1 MSLAYEVLRYVDRAF
16 KQPADASDPILLK
29 RLQKYA
35 NEAWEGI
42 VALHA
47 PASPMTWEC
56 RTNLVGT
63 AQRTNRIQFRYPR
76 PVEIV
81 GFLPTL
87 IVYGTNPALI
97 TPSTDD
103 LMVSIDTDNQNY
115 LTSGEGVS
123 SNAGGTAGPF
133 VTLTCMSVQV
143 PRIVGYKLR
152 NPTPDIGF
160 TFQWAQ
166 NVTGGV
172 AVYNSCTIAMAM
184 YARYL

>member
-1 MSLAYEVLRYVDRAF
+1 VSTV
-16 KQPADASDPILLK
+16 
-29 RLQKYA
+29 
-35 NEAWEGI
+35 
-42 VALHA
+42 
-47 PASPMTWEC
+47 
-56 RTNLVGT
+56 
-63 AQRTNRIQFRYPR
+63 QRTNRISFRYPR

-87 IVYGTNPALI
+87 VVYGTQALLL

-103 LMVSIDTDNQNY
+103 LMVAIDTDNQNY

-133 VTLTCMSVQV
+133 ITLTSMSVQV
-143 PRIVGYKLR
+143 PRIVGYKLK
-152 NPTPDIGF
+152 NPTPSIGF

-166 NVTGGV
+166 NVT
-172 AVYNSCTIAMAM
+172 AAAPVYRDVTIAMAM

>member
-1 MSLAYEVLRYVDRAF
+1 MSLAYDVLRFVNRAF
-16 KQPADASDPILLK
+16 QSPADASDPTLLR
-29 RLQKYA
+29 RLQKSA
-35 NEAWEGI
+35 EDAWEGI

-47 PASPMTWEC
+47 PASPMTWEV
-56 RTNLVGT
+56 RTNLASTV
-63 AQRTNRIQFRYPR
+63 QRTNRISFRYPR

-87 IVYGTNPALI
+87 VVYGAQVALL

-103 LMVSIDTDNQNY
+103 LMVAIDTDNQNY

-133 VTLTCMSVQV
+133 ITLTAMSVQV
-143 PRIVGYKLR
+143 PRIVGYKLK
-152 NPTPDIGF
+152 NPTPSIGF

-166 NVTGGV
+166 NVTV
-172 AVYNSCTIAMAM
+172 AAPVYRDVTIAMAM